1 MKNEGKIE
9 ISIQSK
15 EISPTTSKEAYEF
28 RQLVKQAG
36 FVELDAVTQAEI
48 GWFLPQGF
56 NGEQLTTALNLYS
69 QGVHSEKL
77 EQQVDKS
84 EKLLANLSERER
96 QSLYAIPYLVAAF
109 EEYDPE
115 RSSQLQTAYTPSIT
129 IQQVPSTAVS
139 QDNRFVFERLEGYF
153 SPVIKQVA
161 GKGISL
167 AKKKVKDF
175 AAKAIEKG
183 GKKLIKKA
191 FKKGAG
197 LAIKAGAKAAIAGAA
212 QAIGTT
218 VPVLG
223 NIVAFIVTEV
233 IPRLIKGATKLF
245 SAFLRAVT
253 GEKDFR
259 KQLRN
264 LAALGFVL
272 ALALGQPVLAGVAGF
287 TAVSAQAAILGSQGI
302 SAGIAGAGQTFV
314 YGLYAVAAPAIGIPI
329 LLALLVTPFV
339 IAFIIFII
347 NSGAFITPYAP
358 SPVLQE
364 SAYISV
370 EKVANPAGPFDNNDL
385 PERIT
390 YTISVAATL
399 STLTNISFD
408 WRCEVISDFGQ
419 TCPAF
424 GTVTVNGESVPN
436 VLPPPAPDVL
446 SPVGEPYVITYTQL
460 FQRGRFEDTA
470 TIDIFTVTADA
481 EGSPGEKS
489 RGSATV
495 IIGNPPTECFEFAVG
510 ESDPRGRASIDWAN
524 DPIGQSNIMGAIG
537 QLSLAPAYTAPL
549 CAGGPIYLYRIPVN
563 FGGGWASGANGGTIF
578 LYNGGTSSY
587 GTAVYTLAHESGHIA
602 NWRRP
607 DIFNDFSSQ
616 GISSIEGFLHTY
628 PNQKT
633 IWEDFAETIGLY
645 VGEPVYH
652 PAKWGS
658 FDYQAR
664 YPLHYFFARDLFGGV
679 EY

>member
-9 ISIQSK
+9 IGVQSK

-69 QGVHSEKL
+69 LGVHSEKL
-77 EQQVDKS
+77 EQRIDKS
-84 EKLLANLSERER
+84 EELLANLSERER

-115 RSSQLQTAYTPSIT
+115 RSSQLQTAHTPSIT

-153 SPVIKQVA
+153 SPVMKQVA
-161 GKGISL
+161 GKGIGL

-175 AAKAIEKG
+175 AVKAIEKG

-197 LAIKAGAKAAIAGAA
+197 LAFKAGAKAAITAGA

-264 LAALGFVL
+264 LAAFVFVF

-302 SAGIAGAGQTFV
+302 SAGIAGAGQTFI

-339 IAFIIFII
+339 IAFIVFII
-347 NSGAFITPYAP
+347 NSGAYITPHAP
-358 SPVLQE
+358 RVSPAGLAQ
-364 SAYISV
+364 SAYIGI
-370 EKVANPAGPFDNNDL
+370 EKTAELSGPFDNSDL
-385 PERIT
+385 PLTID
-390 YTISVAATL
+390 YTITVTAKLGSL
-399 STLTNISFD
+399 SNIVFD
-408 WRCEVISDFGQ
+408 WNCTVISDTGQ

-424 GTVTVNGESVPN
+424 GNVTVNGESVPN
-436 VLPPPAPDVL
+436 SLPPAAPSFI
-446 SPVGEPYVITYTQL
+446 SPVDSYEITYTML
-460 FQRGRFEDTA
+460 YRRGSFEDTLTIDTFSVTADVAGVVVGEQAAASA
-470 TIDIFTVTADA
+470 TSSIGDPPDNCPNGWPATGGLSQGANGPFTHQNAEAIDIFNASGPPVTARHSGIVRAFEDIGPYGRHV
-481 EGSPGEKS
+481 EIVSECNGEFFS
-489 RGSATV
+489 RYGHLETV
-495 IIGNPPTECFEFAVG
+495 SVRSGDFVNMGQVVGRMGNTGNSYGVHVHYEFRD
-510 ESDPRGRASIDWAN
+510 SSGRKNYPN
-524 DPIGQSNIMGAIG
+524 DPPYMMVPYVPKDLPRNCTTYAGCGSVNI
-537 QLSLAPAYTAPL
+537 P
-549 CAGGPIYLYRIPVN
+549 
-563 FGGGWASGANGGTIF
+563 
-578 LYNGGTSSY
+578 
-587 GTAVYTLAHESGHIA
+587 
-602 NWRRP
+602 
-607 DIFNDFSSQ
+607 
-616 GISSIEGFLHTY
+616 
-628 PNQKT
+628 
-633 IWEDFAETIGLY
+633 
-645 VGEPVYH
+645 
-652 PAKWGS
+652 
-658 FDYQAR
+658 
-664 YPLHYFFARDLFGGV
+664 
-679 EY
+679 